1 MLSVLIIFIYFYTGG
16 WKGVIVRGYDKV
28 DGYVGGWIFTCASV
42 GKVQTKA
49 SHRNVRAEG
58 RVGWSGMGK
67 HAVMSKL
74 PLIRT

>member
-49 SHRNVRAEG
+49 SHRNVRAES

-67 HAVMSKL
+67 LENML
-74 PLIRT
+74 WCLNCL